1 MKKVLLTAMSGALIG
16 LTSFSAQAMNQ
27 TEMVSAVSAET
38 GYSNH
43 KTFNALDAYEKQLK
57 SEMSAGRAVRVDG
70 VGEYR
75 PRYLVGMRSG
85 TNARSGQ
92 AIQYENWKLVKN
104 PTVVS
109 DAEFNKAASA
119 RAGIDETEY
128 SQIINSYKMQKRN
141 TLRMGG
147 SVSMHGDG
155 TYKATFREDRVYYRR
170 DGSGE
175 VSSTV
180 PGKYSVKFRGAKG
193 NRYTFR
199 ADPTLV
205 P

>member
-75 PRYLVGMRSG
+75 PRYLAGMRSG

-92 AIQYENWKLVKN
+92 ATQYENWKLVKN

-155 TYKATFREDRVYYRR
+155 TYKATLGKDRVYYRR